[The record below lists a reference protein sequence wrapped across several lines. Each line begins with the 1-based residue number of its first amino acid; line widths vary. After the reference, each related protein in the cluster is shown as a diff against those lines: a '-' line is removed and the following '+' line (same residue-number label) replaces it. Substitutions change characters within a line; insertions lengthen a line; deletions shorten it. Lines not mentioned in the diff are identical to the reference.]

1 MEYYDPL
8 SYENNLERK
17 EKFMTKDLM
26 LLKTIIKRIW
36 ETVRERKLTLLSTF
50 THQCC

>member
-1 MEYYDPL
+1 MEYPL
-8 SYENNLERK
+8 SYEKNLERK
-17 EKFMTKDLM
+17 EQFMTKYLM

-36 ETVRERKLTLLSTF
+36 ETARERKLTLLSTF